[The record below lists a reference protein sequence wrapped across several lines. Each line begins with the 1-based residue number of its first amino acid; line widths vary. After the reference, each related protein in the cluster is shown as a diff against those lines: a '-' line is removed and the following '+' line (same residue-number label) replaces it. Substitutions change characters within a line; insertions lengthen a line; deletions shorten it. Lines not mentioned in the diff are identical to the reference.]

1 MVQSRTFLA
10 PSAYPPFEVPMPL
23 WSGLGPTCEKHEPCC
38 PAAPGCPHH
47 LDFSRFPAR
56 ARSRGVPSLPAGLVQ
71 GTGGQAVGTEGSF
84 IMNNVNLVGRLAKDP
99 ETRSSGKTQITQ
111 AILVTERPII
121 REGKVQKDPET
132 GYTQTEAEFHK
143 VTVFNGAGASLS
155 KHKAKGDQLAVTGR
169 LHYSRWQDADGND
182 RYGCEIIA
190 ENVQFL

>member
-1 MVQSRTFLA
+1 
-10 PSAYPPFEVPMPL
+10 
-23 WSGLGPTCEKHEPCC
+23 
-38 PAAPGCPHH
+38 
-47 LDFSRFPAR
+47 
-56 ARSRGVPSLPAGLVQ
+56 
-71 GTGGQAVGTEGSF
+71 
-84 IMNNVNLVGRLAKDP
+84 MNNVNLVGRLAKDP